1 MLLNMLIPLILHV
14 GGGMKNIPKLR
25 EKKTNLYL
33 MFLFCKIERSLR
45 KNKFPKVTKID
56 EMFRFNLTF
65 FILTERIFFKW
76 ERGQN
81 N

>member
-1 MLLNMLIPLILHV
+1 
-14 GGGMKNIPKLR
+14 
-25 EKKTNLYL
+25 

-65 FILTERIFFKW
+65 FILTERMFFKW